1 GHRPVVGEGGE
12 APEDDDRLAVA
23 GGEGA
28 EDPAARGAVLG
39 RAHRRRRPVG
49 VGAGGGH
56 GAEAQLVDG
65 ALGVVDVDER
75 VDRFGRL
82 GRPLG
87 EEVVAG
93 PALVEAL
100 QLPHAEGRQQR
111 HQQPGEDV
119 EDLMEIAVQRANAS
133 IYQMSREQKQFS
145 MMATTV
151 VVLHLDGA
159 RATIGHVGDS
169 RIYRLDPAGRLHRET
184 EDHSV
189 VEEEVRAGR
198 MTPEQAENH
207 PSRNVISRALGAEQ
221 AVEVDMKTIEVEDGT
236 IFLLCSDGITRHIPD
251 EELNTLIN
259 GGDSLNVTCEE
270 MKRLCYE
277 RGAED
282 NLTAV
287 IVRVG
292 ASARAASNTSAAE
305 DEDDRTL
312 LTERT
317 AQMSAGA
324 GQARSATGS
333 ATGSTAR
340 FQDPLTTS
348 ASHALPDTSAAP
360 RAGNSK
366 LHINTEEI
374 AADTSAATTT
384 ATQTR
389 TVQPENRS
397 PTGRASRWF
406 GVLFLLLAASA
417 AAFYGGIRYQQ
428 NKAAAVTLAASNN
441 NNVPAPTATATA
453 TPASELNINDS
464 YARLR
469 AAVDLSPGS
478 EAQRMADEKGGRP
491 LDETDAMFL
500 ALYGRALFLSGKY
513 PEAVEALKRA
523 NERVDA
529 QRAPGRDPLRLDT
542 RLTLAAAALRAGNA
556 DAQRLAS
563 DSFSGIIEEPGAATV
578 PSVDTVPAPE
588 R

>member
-1 GHRPVVGEGGE
+1 MSEQQAEVLVEIASVTDRGLSQKRPLNEDSMLVDEERRIFAVADGVGGAQAGEVASQTAVEVLGE
-12 APEDDDRLAVA
+12 AFRHHKDGDDI
-23 GGEGA
+23 
-28 EDPAARGAVLG
+28 
-39 RAHRRRRPVG
+39 
-49 VGAGGGH
+49 
-56 GAEAQLVDG
+56 
-65 ALGVVDVDER
+65 
-75 VDRFGRL
+75 
-82 GRPLG
+82 
-87 EEVVAG
+87 
-93 PALVEAL
+93 
-100 QLPHAEGRQQR
+100 
-111 HQQPGEDV
+111 
-119 EDLMEIAVQRANAS
+119 EDLMEIAIQRANAS
-133 IYQMSREQKQFS
+133 IYQMSHEQRQLS
-145 MMATTV
+145 MMATTIV
-151 VVLHLDGA
+151 ALHLDGR

-169 RIYRLDPAGRLHRET
+169 RLYRLKPGGHLERET

-198 MTPEQAENH
+198 MSPEQAANH

-251 EELNTLIN
+251 EELNTLLN
-259 GGDSLNVTCEE
+259 GGDSLNATCEE

-287 IVRVG
+287 IIRIG

-317 AQMSAGA
+317 AQMSAA
-324 GQARSATGS
+324 ADAARSV
-333 ATGSTAR
+333 TGSTER
-340 FQDPLTTS
+340 FQNPLTTS

-366 LHINTEEI
+366 LHINTEE
-374 AADTSAATTT
+374 AAATTATPAATTT
-384 ATQTR
+384 QPRPVQT
-389 TVQPENRS
+389 ESRS

-428 NKAAAVTLAASNN
+428 NKAAAVPLAASN